1 MGNPTSAAPDSAPY
15 PAQPEQKPRLCRF
28 ADLVSE
34 VEADARA
41 ASEARTNGTPCG
53 PVTGLKQVDIELGG
67 ALPPGPSILLGN
79 TGTGKTAFALQTA
92 ASCQCPALY
101 VSCEMSPAE
110 LLRRHMARV
119 CGDYLN
125 RYKTGEIPPDE
136 MVKKARQAAAAAPLL
151 ALVDATRAY
160 ASPLYLRDVAEAAR
174 GDSRH
179 ILIVVDS
186 LHAWIEGAA
195 GGATEYDAIN
205 TGLAALR
212 TVAYQL
218 ACPMLI
224 ICELNRASMK
234 APDVNSGAGTRRIEY
249 GAETV
254 LILDRKENAPL
265 NGAGEV
271 ELALKFAKNRN
282 GAAGK
287 SVKLFFHGARQ
298 RFSEVE
304 K

>member
-1 MGNPTSAAPDSAPY
+1 M
-15 PAQPEQKPRLCRF
+15 KPRLCRF
-28 ADLVSE
+28 ADILGE
-34 VEADARA
+34 VEALARDAF
-41 ASEARTNGTPCG
+41 EARVNGTAPG
-53 PVTGLKQVDIELGG
+53 PITGLKRVDAELGG

-79 TGTGKTAFALQTA
+79 TGTGKTAFSLQVA

-119 CGDYLN
+119 CSEYLN
-125 RYKTGEIPPDE
+125 RFKSGEMPPDE
-136 MVKKARQAAAAAPLL
+136 VMKKAHKAAEAAPLL
-151 ALVDATRAY
+151 SLVDATRAY
-160 ASPLYLRDVAEAAR
+160 ASPVYLRDVAEIAR

-179 ILIVVDS
+179 LLIIIDS
-186 LHAWIEGAA
+186 LHAWVESSPNNAP
-195 GGATEYDAIN
+195 EYDSIN
-205 TGLAALR
+205 AGLAALR
-212 TVAYQL
+212 TLSYQL

-254 LILDRKENAPL
+254 IILNRKEDAHQD
-265 NGAGEV
+265 GAGEV
-271 ELALKFAKNRN
+271 EVNLKFAKNRH

-287 SVKLFFHGARQ
+287 TTKLLFNGALQ
-298 RFSEVE
+298 RFKESE